1 MHDLDSDVFS
11 LFLFNEPRNRYK
23 LSFALTTG
31 ADAVNYEELAKT
43 EHLSEL
49 EMFVREVHD
58 RVLDIRHEQA
68 YQKQREVAFRERSD
82 ATNERVV
89 FFSLA
94 QVGILITTGVYTIY
108 HLRTF
113 FRAKRLVR

>member
-1 MHDLDSDVFS
+1 
-11 LFLFNEPRNRYK
+11 
-23 LSFALTTG
+23 
-31 ADAVNYEELAKT
+31 
-43 EHLSEL
+43 
-49 EMFVREVHD
+49 MFVREVHD

-68 YQKQREVAFRERSD
+68 YQKQREAAFRDRSE

-94 QVGILITTGVYTIY
+94 QLAILISTGVYTIY
-108 HLRTF
+108 HLRSF